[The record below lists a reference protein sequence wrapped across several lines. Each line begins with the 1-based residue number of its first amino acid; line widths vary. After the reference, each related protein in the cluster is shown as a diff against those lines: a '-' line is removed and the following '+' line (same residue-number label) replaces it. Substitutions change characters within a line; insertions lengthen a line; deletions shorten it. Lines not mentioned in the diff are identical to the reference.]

1 MSLFNLD
8 REKCISCGQCVEI
21 CASNLLV
28 LKDSEYPVMREG
40 MEGRCLKCGH
50 CEAICSGG
58 AIDIRYEGAG
68 AVPDVSGVKEGVTYD
83 QFAKLAFSRRS
94 TRNFKSKAIEREKLE
109 KLFDIA
115 RYAPTGV
122 NIQSVSWIVIN
133 DREKVEKV
141 VDAVIEWARYV
152 AKNPPNEMI
161 KGLCEHL
168 IAAREAGKDP
178 ESSGKLPG
186 AEGQCFDSAPI
197 CRTAPCLIVAY
208 DSAENTFAQINSV
221 IALTQMDLAAQTLGL
236 GTCWGGF
243 VQMAA
248 SSSPQIAKLIGIP
261 EGFAPQYALMAGY
274 PNIEFK
280 RIPKRN
286 TARVIWK

>member
-68 AVPDVSGVKEGVTYD
+68 AVPDVSGVKGEIGYE

-94 TRNFKSKAIEREKLE
+94 TRNFKSKPIEREKLE

-122 NIQSVSWIVIN
+122 NIQSVSWIAIN

-141 VDAVIEWARYV
+141 VDAVIDWARYV
-152 AKNPPNEMI
+152 AKNPPNEMM

-168 IAAREAGKDP
+168 IAAREAGKD
-178 ESSGKLPG
+178 
-186 AEGQCFDSAPI
+186 PI

-243 VQMAA
+243 VQMA
-248 SSSPQIAKLIGIP
+248 SSASPQIAKLIGIP

>member
-1 MSLFNLD
+1 MRLFNFD

-40 MEGRCLKCGH
+40 TEGRCLKCGH
-50 CEAICSGG
+50 CEAICPGG

-68 AVPDVSGVKEGVTYD
+68 ALPDLSGVKEGVTYE
-83 QFAKLAFSRRS
+83 QFAKLSMSRRS
-94 TRNFKSKAIEREKLE
+94 MRNFKSKPIEREKLE

-152 AKNPPNEMI
+152 AQNPPNDMV

-168 IAAREAGKDP
+168 IAAREAGKD
-178 ESSGKLPG
+178 
-186 AEGQCFDSAPI
+186 PI

-208 DSAENTFAQINSV
+208 DSAENTFAQVNSV
-221 IALTQMDLAAQTLGL
+221 IAITQIDLAAQTLGL

-248 SSSPQIAKLIGIP
+248 SSSPQIAGLIGIP
-261 EGFAPQYALMAGY
+261 EGFASQYALMAGY

-286 TARVIWK
+286 KARVMWK